1 MCTMK
6 TEDHLLATH
15 IANNADFENAC
26 MTNNAEKIMAIVN
39 YEMERTN
46 LHTKGSNKL
55 RDDILRLLR
64 TKKSCVDVLY
74 FVWNSRMSGTGFAV
88 IA

>member
-6 TEDHLLATH
+6 IEDQLLATH
-15 IANNADFENAC
+15 IANNAEFENAC
-26 MTNNAEKIMAIVN
+26 LTNNAEKIVAIVN

-46 LHTKGSNKL
+46 LQTKGANKL

-64 TKKSCVDVLY
+64 TKKSYMDILY
-74 FVWNSRMSGTGFAV
+74 FIWNSRLSGTGYAV